1 MRHRPQILVLAGALT
16 LSLAAAPFV
25 ATRAVATDRVVV
37 VQPGQTLSQIAVR
50 EGVTVRQLVELNGL
64 ADPNRIFAGQPL
76 KVSNGRS
83 NSRQQARARAAAT
96 HRVAYGESLSGIAV
110 RYGTTVAAIARAN
123 GIRDVSFIRAG
134 QVLRIPGGGTGD
146 RERGGRGGAGG
157 NAAPEA
163 SWTTHRVAFG
173 ESLWGIAVRNGST
186 VSAIARANGIVDTS
200 FIRVGQL
207 LRVPTA
213 SDAARGGGRRDASGG
228 GRIGKPNAAMPADMA
243 ALVAARAGMG
253 RLIVAEARRQGVPPA
268 FALAVA
274 WQESGWQPRVVSYAG
289 AVGVMQLLP
298 ATGEWVGRAMLGHS
312 VNLWIPAENVKAG
325 VRLLRH
331 YLGRYGG
338 SRALALA
345 AYYQGQTSAD
355 RYGVYPVSR
364 PYIASI
370 LRLEQIF
377 AR

>member
-1 MRHRPQILVLAGALT
+1 MRHRPQLLVLAGALT
-16 LSLAAAPFV
+16 LSLAAAPFIATPV
-25 ATRAVATDRVVV
+25 AANDRVIV
-37 VQPGQTLSQIAVR
+37 VQAGQTLSEIAVR
-50 EGVTVRQLVELNGL
+50 EGVTVRRLVELNGL
-64 ADPNRIFAGQPL
+64 ADPDRIIAGQRL
-76 KVSNGRS
+76 RVSDGRTNGG
-83 NSRQQARARAAAT
+83 QQARARAAAT
-96 HRVAYGESLSGIAV
+96 HRVAYGESLSGIAM

-123 GIRDVSFIRAG
+123 DIRDVSFIRAG
-134 QVLRIPGGGTGD
+134 QLLRIPGGGGGD
-146 RERGGRGGAGG
+146 RERGGRAAAGG
-157 NAAPEA
+157 NAAPGA

-173 ESLWGIAVRNGST
+173 ESLWGIAVRYGST

-200 FIRVGQL
+200 FIRVGQV

-213 SDAARGGGRRDASGG
+213 SADTGGGRAAPES
-228 GRIGKPNAAMPADMA
+228 GRIGKPNATMPADMA
-243 ALVAARAGMG
+243 ALVAARAEIG
-253 RLIVAEARRQGVPPA
+253 RLITAEARRQGVPPA

-298 ATGEWVGRAMLGHS
+298 ATGEWVGSAMLGHA
-312 VNLWIPAENVKAG
+312 VNLWVPAQNVEAG

-331 YLGRYGG
+331 YLDRYGG

-345 AYYQGQTSAD
+345 AYYQGQTAAD

-377 AR
+377 GG